1 MNKLQLHGIIP
12 PIITPLINDNE
23 LDEPGLSWLL
33 NHLLDGGVHGIFL
46 LGTTGEA
53 PSLSYK
59 LREKFINQAC
69 KIIDKKVP
77 VIVGITDTS
86 TSCSVEM
93 AHISKEAGADMVV
106 LAPPYYF
113 PVSQSEMC
121 SYLDNLVPQLPLPF
135 LLYNMPSHTKLHMT
149 VETVEHA
156 RSLGAKGIKDSSGDM
171 QYFMTLIDAFKKYS
185 DFSLIVGTEIY
196 IPEVIMQGGHG
207 AIAGGA
213 NMFPRLFSAFYEA
226 SLEKDFDKIDE
237 LRQIV
242 MKIYKTIYSTGI
254 YSSRFIA
261 GTKSALSV
269 LQICNDYV
277 ANPMRKLEDEKRNE
291 IINYVKEIEDMISK
305 VTFV

>member
-1 MNKLQLHGIIP
+1 MNKLPLHGIIP

-23 LDEPGLSWLL
+23 LDEPGLNRLI

-69 KIIDKKVP
+69 KTIDKKVP

-86 TSCSVEM
+86 ISCSVEM

-149 VETVEHA
+149 VDTVKHA
-156 RSLGAKGIKDSSGDM
+156 KSLGARGVKDSSGDM
-171 QYFMTLIDAFKKYS
+171 QYFMTLIDAFKDS
-185 DFSLIVGTEIY
+185 PEFSLIVGTEIY

-213 NMFPRLFSAFYEA
+213 NMFPRLFTDFYNA
-226 SLEKDFDKIDE
+226 SVEKDYKKIDN

-269 LQICNDYV
+269 LEICNDYV
-277 ANPMRKLEDEKRNE
+277 ANPMRKLNGESYEKIAGYVNE
-291 IINYVKEIEDMISK
+291 IKEMIEKEI
-305 VTFV
+305 V